1 MRSQN
6 VWKVPLKLMHV
17 TNISISTENQISKSV
32 YFLSSEFPSLAS
44 GFETG
49 VGGTSC
55 TIRVEISVINNA
67 FEFKVH
73 CGRAFELVASGLPY
87 YCTPPVCVPDVIGAL
102 AVWWQNITNKGPHSG
117 GRTDFTDG
125 DLSPNLQARFC
136 KLYYADFVGW
146 HWVILV
152 NSWFPKKWKSRI
164 ALLVHNA

>member
-1 MRSQN
+1 MYQDFALTSVRSQN

-73 CGRAFELVASGLPY
+73 CGGSSFEPGASWLLY
-87 YCTPPVCVPDVIGAL
+87 YCTTPVCVPAATGGL
-102 AVWWQNITNKGPHSG
+102 AV
-117 GRTDFTDG
+117 
-125 DLSPNLQARFC
+125 
-136 KLYYADFVGW
+136 
-146 HWVILV
+146 
-152 NSWFPKKWKSRI
+152 
-164 ALLVHNA
+164 